1 MKGTIP
7 AYHHSYNLF
16 FFVFAVSILFSL
28 PAFCIYSNTFSS
40 TESLTVSSN
49 RTIISLGDDFEFG
62 FFKAAASFEDNDHWY
77 LGIWYKAI
85 PVRTYVWVAN
95 RDSPL
100 SNSVGS
106 LKFSGMNLVL
116 LDQSNITVW
125 STNLTAAVRSPVVA
139 ELLPTGNFVLRDS
152 KANGSGLLWQSFD
165 YPTNTL
171 LPHMKL
177 GLDLKTGH
185 NRYLTAWKNSYD
197 PSSGN
202 TWFKLEMRGLPE
214 FFLWVKDSLT
224 LRSGPWDGIRFSGI
238 PEMQQWNYL
247 NIVYNFTVN
256 KEEVAYTFRVITP
269 STYWRLTLTSDETLQ
284 LFSWN
289 SNTLDWNMIWI
300 PTESQC
306 TPYRICGR
314 NSYCD
319 TNTSPICNCI
329 KGFAPRDPEKWL
341 LLGGGGECLRK
352 TQLSCSGDKF
362 VQLKNMKL
370 PDTIGAIVDTRIGLQ
385 ECEERCAENCN
396 CTAYANSDIQNGGSG
411 CVIWTSELM
420 DIRNFATAGQDLYV
434 KVAAVDLVT
443 EKVNNNNR
451 GKTREI
457 IGLSVGAIALI
468 FLSFIIFFFWRKH
481 KQSRGTSLYTECGQ
495 RVGRQNLLETTDDD
509 LKLPLMEYDVV
520 AMATDD
526 FSMSNKLGEG
536 GFGTVYKGRLIDGE
550 EIAVKKLSDVSTQG
564 TNEFRTEMIL
574 IAKLQHINLV
584 RLLGCFADE
593 DDKILVYEYLENLS
607 LDYYIFDET
616 KSSDLN
622 WQTRF
627 NIINGI
633 ARGLL
638 YLHKDSRCKVIHR
651 DLKTSNILLDK
662 DMIPKISDFGL
673 ARIFARDEEEATTRR
688 IVGTYGYMA
697 PEYAMDGVY
706 SEKSDVFSFGVV
718 ILEIVTGKKNRGFTS
733 SDLDTNLLSYVW
745 RNMEEGTGYKLLDP
759 NMMGSSSQ
767 TFKLNEILRCITIGL
782 TCVQEYAEDRPMM
795 SWVVSM
801 LGSDTDIPKPK
812 PPGYCLAI
820 SSDPWTSTTI
830 EYTTTEVEPR

>member
-1 MKGTIP
+1 MRGVIP
-7 AYHHSYNLF
+7 KYHQSHNFF
-16 FFVFAVSILFSL
+16 FFVFVVSTLFL
-28 PAFCIYSNTFSS
+28 PALSIYANTLLS
-40 TESLTVSSN
+40 TESLTIASN
-49 RTIISLGDDFEFG
+49 QTIVSLGDDFELG
-62 FFKAAASFEDNDHWY
+62 FFKPAASLRDGDRWY
-77 LGIWYKAI
+77 LGIWYKTI
-85 PVRTYVWVAN
+85 SIRTYVWVAN
-95 RDSPL
+95 RDHPL
-100 SNSVGS
+100 YSSAGT
-106 LKFSGMNLVL
+106 LKISGINLVL
-116 LDQSNITVW
+116 LNQSNIAVW
-125 STNLTAAVRSPVVA
+125 STNLTGAVRSPPVA
-139 ELLPTGNFVLRDS
+139 ELLPNGNFVLRYS
-152 KANGSGLLWQSFD
+152 KTNGQDILLWQSFD
-165 YPTNTL
+165 YPTDTL

-177 GLDLKTGH
+177 GLDLKTGN
-185 NRYLTAWKNSYD
+185 NRLLTSWKNSFD
-197 PSSGN
+197 PSSGYISY
-202 TWFKLEMRGLPE
+202 KLETLGLPE
-214 FFLWVKDSLT
+214 FFMWRNEVPIF
-224 LRSGPWDGIRFSGI
+224 RSGPWDGTRLSGI
-238 PEMQQWNYL
+238 PEMQRWKDI
-247 NIVYNFTVN
+247 NISYNFTEN
-256 KEEVAYTFRVITP
+256 KEEVAFTFRVTTP
-269 STYWRLTLTSDETLQ
+269 NVYSRLIMNSEGFLQLSRWNPTLSEWNVFWRSSTSDCNGYQ
-284 LFSWN
+284 S
-289 SNTLDWNMIWI
+289 
-300 PTESQC
+300 C
-306 TPYRICGR
+306 TPY
-314 NSYCD
+314 SYCD
-319 TNTSPICNCI
+319 TNTTPNCNCI
-329 KGFAPRDPEKWL
+329 KGFAPQNPQEGALDNTNT
-341 LLGGGGECLRK
+341 ECVRK
-352 TQLSCSGDKF
+352 TQLSCDGDGF
-362 VQLKNMKL
+362 FWLRNMKP
-370 PDTIGAIVDTRIGLQ
+370 PDTSGAIVDKRIGLK
-385 ECEERCAENCN
+385 ECEERCIKECN
-396 CTAYANSDIQNGGSG
+396 CTAFSNMNIQDGGKG
-411 CVIWTSELM
+411 CVIWTKELA
-420 DIRNFATAGQDLYV
+420 DIRRYADGGQDLYV
-434 KVAAVDLVT
+434 RLAAVDLVT
-443 EKVNNNNR
+443 EKANNNS
-451 GKTREI
+451 GKTRTI

-468 FLSFIIFFFWRKH
+468 FLSFTIFFLWRRH
-481 KQSRGTSLYTECGQ
+481 KKAREIAQYTECGQ
-495 RVGRQNLLETTDDD
+495 RVGRQNLLETDEDD

-526 FSMSNKLGEG
+526 FAITNKLGEG

-584 RLLGCFADE
+584 RLLGCFADA

-759 NMMGSSSQ
+759 NMMDSSSQ
-767 TFKLNEILRCITIGL
+767 AFKLDEILRCITIGL

-801 LGSDTDIPKPK
+801 LGSNTDIPKPK

>member
-1 MKGTIP
+1 MRGLVP
-7 AYHHSYNLF
+7 NCHQSRNF
-16 FFVFAVSILFSL
+16 FFLFVVSIMFRLAFS
-28 PAFCIYSNTFSS
+28 IYVNTLSP
-40 TESLTVSSN
+40 TESLTIASN
-49 RTIISLGDDFEFG
+49 RTIVSLGDDFELG
-62 FFKAAASFEDNDHWY
+62 FFKPAASLREGDRWY
-77 LGIWYKAI
+77 LGIWYKTI

-95 RDSPL
+95 RDNPL
-100 SNSVGS
+100 SSSAGT
-106 LKFSGMNLVL
+106 LKISGINLVL
-116 LDQSNITVW
+116 LNQSNITVW
-125 STNLTAAVRSPVVA
+125 STNLTGAVRSQVVA
-139 ELLPTGNFVLRDS
+139 ELLPNGNFVLRDS
-152 KANGSGLLWQSFD
+152 KSNGQDVFFWQSFD
-165 YPTNTL
+165 HPTDTL

-177 GLDLKTGH
+177 GLDRKTEN
-185 NRYLTAWKNSYD
+185 NRVLTSWKNSYD
-197 PSSGN
+197 PSSGYLSY
-202 TWFKLEMRGLPE
+202 KLEMLGLPE
-214 FFLWVKDSLT
+214 FFMWRSKVPVF
-224 LRSGPWDGIRFSGI
+224 RSGPWDGIRFSGI
-238 PEMQQWNYL
+238 PEMQIWKHI
-247 NIVYNFTVN
+247 NISYNFTEN
-256 KEEVAYTFRVITP
+256 TEEVAYTYRVTTP
-269 STYWRLTLTSDETLQ
+269 NVYARLMMDFQGFLQ
-284 LFSWN
+284 LSTWN
-289 SNTLDWNMIWI
+289 PAMSEWNMFWLSSTDECDTYPSCN
-300 PTESQC
+300 PT
-306 TPYRICGR
+306 

-319 TNTSPICNCI
+319 ANKMPRCNCI
-329 KGFAPRDPEKWL
+329 KGFVPGNPQERSL
-341 LLGGGGECLRK
+341 NNSFTECLRK
-352 TQLSCSGDKF
+352 TQLSCSGDGFFLMRK
-362 VQLKNMKL
+362 MKL
-370 PDTIGAIVDTRIGLQ
+370 PATTGAIVDKRIGVK
-385 ECEERCAENCN
+385 ECEEKCINNCN
-396 CTAYANSDIQNGGSG
+396 CTAFANTNIQDGGSG
-411 CVIWTSELM
+411 CVIWTSELT
-420 DIRNFATAGQDLYV
+420 DIRSYADAGQDLYV
-434 KVAAVDLVT
+434 RVAAVDLVT
-443 EKVNNNNR
+443 EKAKNNS
-451 GKTREI
+451 GKTRTI

-468 FLSFIIFFFWRKH
+468 FLSFTIFFIWRRH
-481 KQSRGTSLYTECGQ
+481 KKAREIAQYTECGQ
-495 RVGRQNLLETTDDD
+495 RVGRQNLLDTDEDD

-526 FSMSNKLGEG
+526 FSITNKLGEG

-584 RLLGCFADE
+584 RLLGCFADA

-616 KSSDLN
+616 KSSELN

-662 DMIPKISDFGL
+662 YMIPKISDFGL

-759 NMMGSSSQ
+759 NMMDSSSQ
-767 TFKLNEILRCITIGL
+767 AFKLDEILRCITIGL

-801 LGSDTDIPKPK
+801 LGSNTDIPKPK

>member
-1 MKGTIP
+1 MRGAVP
-7 AYHHSYNLF
+7 NYHHFHNF
-16 FFVFAVSILFSL
+16 FFFLFVVSVLFC
-28 PAFCIYSNTFSS
+28 PAFSIFANTLSS
-40 TESLTVSSN
+40 TESLTIASN
-49 RTIISLGDDFEFG
+49 QTIVSLGDDFELG
-62 FFKAAASFEDNDHWY
+62 FFRPAASLREGDRWY
-77 LGIWYKAI
+77 LGIWYKTI
-85 PVRTYVWVAN
+85 SVRTYVWVAN
-95 RDSPL
+95 RDHPIS
-100 SNSVGS
+100 SSDGT
-106 LKFSGMNLVL
+106 LKISGINLVL
-116 LDQSNITVW
+116 LNQSNITVW
-125 STNLTAAVRSPVVA
+125 STNLTGAVRSPVVA
-139 ELLPTGNFVLRDS
+139 ELLPNGNFVLRNS
-152 KANGSGLLWQSFD
+152 KTNGHDVFMWQSFD
-165 YPTNTL
+165 NPTDTL

-177 GLDLKTGH
+177 GLDLKTGN
-185 NRYLTAWKNSYD
+185 NRFLTSWKNAYD
-197 PSSGN
+197 PSSGYLSY
-202 TWFKLEMRGLPE
+202 KLEMQGLPE
-214 FFLWVKDSLT
+214 FLMLRGGGPVF
-224 LRSGPWDGIRFSGI
+224 RSGPWDGFRFSGI
-238 PEMQQWNYL
+238 PEMQNWKFAY
-247 NIVYNFTVN
+247 IVYNFTEN
-256 KEEVAYTFRVITP
+256 KEDVAFTYRVTTP
-269 STYWRLTLTSDETLQ
+269 NFYAKLTMRFEGFLELSTWDPDMLE
-284 LFSWN
+284 WN
-289 SNTLDWNMIWI
+289 VFWVSSTADCNIYMG
-300 PTESQC
+300 C
-306 TPYRICGR
+306 TA
-314 NSYCD
+314 NSFCD
-319 TNTSPICNCI
+319 TNTSPNCNCI
-329 KGFAPRDPEKWL
+329 KGFEPRNPQ
-341 LLGGGGECLRK
+341 GGALENRSTECVRK
-352 TQLSCSGDKF
+352 TQLNCNGDGF
-362 VQLKNMKL
+362 FWLRNMKL
-370 PDTIGAIVDTRIGLQ
+370 PDTSGAIVDKRIGLK
-385 ECEERCAENCN
+385 ECEERCIENCN
-396 CTAYANSDIQNGGSG
+396 CTAFANTNIQNGGSG
-411 CVIWTSELM
+411 CVLWTRELA
-420 DIRNFATAGQDLYV
+420 DIRRYVDAGQDLYV
-434 KVAAVDLVT
+434 RLAAVDLVT
-443 EKVNNNNR
+443 EKGNNNSR
-451 GKTREI
+451 KTRTI
-457 IGLSVGAIALI
+457 IGLSVGATALI
-468 FLSFIIFFFWRKH
+468 VLSFTIFFFWRKH
-481 KQSRGTSLYTECGQ
+481 KQARGIALYTECGQ
-495 RVGRQNLLETTDDD
+495 TGGRLNLLDTTDDDD

-520 AMATDD
+520 AMATND
-526 FSMSNKLGEG
+526 FSISNKLGEG

-616 KSSDLN
+616 KSSELN

-759 NMMGSSSQ
+759 NMIDSSSQ
-767 TFKLNEILRCITIGL
+767 AFKLDEILRCITIGL

>member
-1 MKGTIP
+1 MRGVVLN
-7 AYHHSYNLF
+7 YHHSHNF
-16 FFVFAVSILFSL
+16 FLFVFGVSILFRH
-28 PAFCIYSNTFSS
+28 AFSINVNTLSS
-40 TESLTVSSN
+40 TESLTISSN
-49 RTIISLGDDFEFG
+49 RTIVSLGDDFELG
-62 FFKAAASFEDNDHWY
+62 FFKPAASLRNGDHWY
-77 LGIWYKAI
+77 LGIWYKTI
-85 PVRTYVWVAN
+85 SVRTYVWVAN
-95 RDSPL
+95 RNHPIS
-100 SNSVGS
+100 SSAGT
-106 LKFSGMNLVL
+106 LKISGINLVL
-116 LDQSNITVW
+116 LNQSNITVW
-125 STNLTAAVRSPVVA
+125 STNLTGAVRSPVVA
-139 ELLPTGNFVLRDS
+139 ELLSNGNFVLRDS
-152 KANGSGLLWQSFD
+152 KPNEQDRLLWQSFD
-165 YPTNTL
+165 YPTDTL

-177 GLDLKTGH
+177 GLDLKTGN
-185 NRYLTAWKNSYD
+185 NRFITSWKNSYD
-197 PSSGN
+197 PSSGYLSN
-202 TWFKLEMRGLPE
+202 KLDILGLPE
-214 FFLWVKDSLT
+214 FLVLREGVT
-224 LRSGPWDGIRFSGI
+224 VYRSGPWDGIQFSGI
-238 PEMQQWNYL
+238 PEMQRWKDF
-247 NIVYNFTVN
+247 NIVYNFTEN
-256 KEEVAYTFRVITP
+256 KEEIAFTYRVTTP
-269 STYWRLTLTSDETLQ
+269 KVYARLTMNFDGYLQLSRWLPETLE
-284 LFSWN
+284 WN
-289 SNTLDWNMIWI
+289 VFWQTSAADCEVYM
-300 PTESQC
+300 SC
-306 TPYRICGR
+306 TP

-319 TNTSPICNCI
+319 PTKTTKCNCI
-329 KGFAPRDPEKWL
+329 KGFEPRDPREGAL
-341 LLGGGGECLRK
+341 DTTNTDCVRK
-352 TQLSCSGDKF
+352 TQLSCNGDGF
-362 VQLKNMKL
+362 FWLRNITP
-370 PDTIGAIVDTRIGLQ
+370 PDTAGAIVDKRIGLK
-385 ECEERCAENCN
+385 ECEERCIENCN
-396 CTAYANSDIQNGGSG
+396 CTAFANTNIQDGGSG
-411 CVIWTSELM
+411 CVLWTRELE
-420 DIRNFATAGQDLYV
+420 DIRRYVDAGQDLYV
-434 KVAAVDLVT
+434 RLAAVDLVT
-443 EKVNNNNR
+443 EKANNNS
-451 GKTREI
+451 GKTRTI
-457 IGLSVGAIALI
+457 IGLSVGAIAFI
-468 FLSFIIFFFWRKH
+468 FLSFTIFFIWRRH
-481 KQSRGTSLYTECGQ
+481 KQAREIAQYTECGQ
-495 RVGRQNLLETTDDD
+495 RVGRQNLLDTDEDD

-526 FSMSNKLGEG
+526 FAITNKLGEG

-584 RLLGCFADE
+584 RLLGCFADA

-616 KSSDLN
+616 KSSELN

-759 NMMGSSSQ
+759 NMMDSSSQ
-767 TFKLNEILRCITIGL
+767 AFKLDEILRCITIGL